1 MEGLSQICKNNDEE
15 PYHLVF
21 EVGYEL
27 RRIYTSPQGLIF
39 AL

>member
-1 MEGLSQICKNNDEE
+1 MEGLSQICNDNEE
-15 PYHLVF
+15 PYQPDF

-27 RRIYTSPQGLIF
+27 RRIYTSPKGLIF